1 MVVLAVTWIANEGCE
16 QQVAGLFRRLS
27 KASEEEPGCLQFAVH
42 QGVEDPRKFFLYE
55 QYRDEAAVEAHRQT
69 EHFREIARGELLKYG
84 KRAEGT
90 LYRPLD

>member
-16 QQVAGLFRRLS
+16 RQMAEQMRKLA
-27 KASEEEPGCLQFAVH
+27 KASEEEPGCLQFSVH
-42 QGVEDPRKFFLYE
+42 QGVEDARKFFLYE

-69 EHFREIARGELLKYG
+69 EHFRDIARGELMKLG

-90 LYRPLD
+90 LFRPLD